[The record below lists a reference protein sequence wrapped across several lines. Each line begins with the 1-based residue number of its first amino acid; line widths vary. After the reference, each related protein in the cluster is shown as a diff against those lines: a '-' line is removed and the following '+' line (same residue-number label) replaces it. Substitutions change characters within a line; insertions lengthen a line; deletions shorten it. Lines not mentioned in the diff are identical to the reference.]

1 MTTQYGLDL
10 PRRLALG
17 REDFF
22 VTEANALALALI
34 DGWRNWAGGKLAL
47 VGPQG
52 AGKTHLAHVWAK
64 DSGARILP
72 ARDLALADIPALATG
87 PVCVEDISDIAGQP
101 EAENALF
108 HLHNLV
114 LAERHALM
122 LTAHTPPTDWGIRLP
137 DLASRMMG
145 TQVARLGPPDDALL
159 SAVLAKLF
167 ADRHSVPAP
176 DVIPYL
182 LRHMPRSFAAA
193 GQVVAEI
200 DRRALATRGGATRAK
215 AREALAALELC
226 EASGDN

>member
-22 VTEANALALALI
+22 VTEANALAMALI
-34 DGWRNWAGGKLAL
+34 DSWRNWAGGKLAL

-52 AGKTHLAHVWAK
+52 AGKTHLAHVWAAE
-64 DSGARILP
+64 SGARILT
-72 ARDLALADIPALATG
+72 ARALATADIPTLATA
-87 PVCVEDISDIAGQP
+87 PVCVEDIQKIAGQP
-101 EAENALF
+101 EAEKALF

-114 LAERHALM
+114 LAEHHPLM
-122 LTAHTPPTDWGIRLP
+122 LTADSAPSDWGIKLP
-137 DLASRMMG
+137 DLASRVIG
-145 TQVARLGPPDDALL
+145 TQVARIGPPDDRLL
-159 SAVLAKLF
+159 TAVLAKLF
-167 ADRHSVPAP
+167 ADRQSVPAP

-200 DRRALATRGGATRAK
+200 DRRALATRGGATRNK
-215 AREALAALELC
+215 ARDVLEALELC
-226 EASGDN
+226 EPSGDN